1 MIRHK
6 QHTSLDPRLVAQ
18 KLEDFFIEDNI
29 SQDITTRSTQTGTK
43 SVTARFVA
51 KENMIFAGKEII
63 IQAFFKECSIDSI
76 MSDGAKAKK
85 GEVVAS
91 LSGSVDNILR
101 KERVVLNLIQR
112 LSGIA
117 STTNRLFKKLQ
128 PYNIQLLDTRKTT
141 PGLRAF
147 EKFAVCVGGGTN
159 HRFSLKDA
167 VMIKDNHLIGN
178 SNIKDA
184 VARALSA
191 NPDKDIQIEV
201 DTVEQLHVALD
212 TMATSILLDNF
223 KPKELPAVIDI
234 IRSSSR
240 GNQIYIELSGGIN
253 KDNVDSYCIKG
264 VDGISMG
271 ALTHNIKS
279 TDISLDLK

>member
-1 MIRHK
+1 MIRHH
-6 QHTSLDPRLVAQ
+6 QHTSLDPKLVQQ
-18 KLEDFFIEDNI
+18 KLEEFFKEDNI
-29 SQDITTRSTQTGTK
+29 NLDITTKATQLTTK
-43 SVTARFVA
+43 TVTSNFIA
-51 KENMIFAGKEII
+51 KEDMVFVGKEII
-63 IQAFFKECSIDSI
+63 KQAFIKECSIKSI
-76 MSDGAKAKK
+76 LGDGLQVTEGDIIAT
-85 GEVVAS
+85 
-91 LSGSVDNILR
+91 LSGPAETMLQ

-117 STTNRLFKKLQ
+117 STTFGLSQKLK
-128 PYNIQLLDTRKTT
+128 PYKIQLLDTRKTT

-147 EKFAVCVGGGTN
+147 EKFAVCAGGGTN

-178 SNIKDA
+178 PNIKDA
-184 VARALSA
+184 VAKAQSLNS
-191 NPDKDIQIEV
+191 DKDIQIEV

-223 KPKELPAVIDI
+223 KPKNLSEAIEI
-234 IRSSSR
+234 IRSGRR

-253 KDNVDSYCIKG
+253 KDNLESYCIKG

-279 TDISLDLK
+279 KDIGLDFK